1 NRVRGEGSSPIPP
14 NVKKCQHLRRVHGCS
29 MIENLLIRQAPAR
42 VHPRRRKR
50 MAGAEVRRIGFLGAG
65 KMATALARGW
75 LAARLAS
82 SDRLLASDPV
92 PQARQA
98 FDSETGV

>member
-1 NRVRGEGSSPIPP
+1 
-14 NVKKCQHLRRVHGCS
+14 
-29 MIENLLIRQAPAR
+29 
-42 VHPRRRKR
+42 

-92 PQARQA
+92 PQAREAASQCA
-98 FDSETGV
+98 PAAALALLASSIPMPLVQRVAIN